1 MKEICTQDWLDDEFV
16 HGAGSFTVEGKGQ
29 RAIPF
34 TPWVHVLDSF
44 LAHDPH
50 PRRAVRERTTDAKR
64 GRLWRLSMALPIPKA
79 SSRGVISRASTKRM
93 KLKVGAGFNM
103 AVGRGLKGLELGTDS
118 LCMRG
123 RPVWRRDSDLHEGG
137 R

>member
-50 PRRAVRERTTDAKR
+50 PRRAIRERTTGAKR

-93 KLKVGAGFNM
+93 KLKVGVGFNM
-103 AVGRGLKGLELGTDS
+103 AVGRGLRACSVLPQS
-118 LCMRG
+118 I
-123 RPVWRRDSDLHEGG
+123 WIEGD
-137 R
+137 